1 MIRNWYNNNGI
12 NKGKRRTGKT
22 QSITVSLQPASTRL
36 LSERNLYSTKY
47 YSTRVKQFVDLEI
60 GDQKLDQKAIFKIMN
75 KHLDAIYAG
84 ESDETKE
91 EIRLELENQRKVRD
105 EEKAEAMTVVKVDE
119 ELGPSQYLM

>member
-75 KHLDAIYAG
+75 KHLDAIYAA

>member
-60 GDQKLDQKAIFKIMN
+60 GDQKLNQKAIFKIMN

>member
-105 EEKAEAMTVVKVDE
+105 EEKAEAMTVVKVDK

>member
-60 GDQKLDQKAIFKIMN
+60 GDQKLNQKAIFKIMN

-119 ELGPSQYLM
+119 ELGPSQYL